1 MMACADAIGGQGR
14 RAKVAALR
22 KPNDARAEKRLRA
35 GARERIRLI
44 LLLICGM
51 LMNIQLE

>member
-1 MMACADAIGGQGR
+1 MIACADAIGGQGR

-44 LLLICGM
+44 SPPTHCCA
-51 LMNIQLE
+51 Q